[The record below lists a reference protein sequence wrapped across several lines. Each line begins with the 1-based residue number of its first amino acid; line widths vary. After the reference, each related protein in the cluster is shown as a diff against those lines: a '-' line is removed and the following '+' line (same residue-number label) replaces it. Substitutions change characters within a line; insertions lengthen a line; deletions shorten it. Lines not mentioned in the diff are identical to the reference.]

1 MSAPNIPERTR
12 EEAINDIIESIAL
25 EETALAHLINAE
37 AHKVQNAIST
47 DNISIPELTALNKSV
62 RDLMMIVVKKEM
74 LLQFKLE
81 LVLASSPSPCSP
93 RGRCPYFKKRPK
105 KRPPCPP
112 PGAPMDSQP
121 PYRPPV
127 PPHLYLNHYHG
138 DVAEVSPTNYSPK
151 PPSSNHRKTAP
162 SYIAE
167 ASQPENYPS
176 HESRNIS
183 STYPVHYSGT
193 SVKPGNPSTPPSEMK
208 NKLLRRKKR
217 R

>member
-81 LVLASSPSPCSP
+81 LVLTSSPSPCSP

-112 PGAPMDSQP
+112 PGPLMDSQA

-127 PPHLYLNHYHG
+127 PPHLYSNHHG
-138 DVAEVSPTNYSPK
+138 DAAEVPTANYSPK
-151 PPSSNHRKTAP
+151 PPSSQRRNKTP
-162 SYIAE
+162 SHMNE
-167 ASQPENYPS
+167 VFQPESYPS
-176 HESRNIS
+176 PESRNIS

-193 SVKPGNPSTPPSEMK
+193 SAKPGNPSTPPSDMK